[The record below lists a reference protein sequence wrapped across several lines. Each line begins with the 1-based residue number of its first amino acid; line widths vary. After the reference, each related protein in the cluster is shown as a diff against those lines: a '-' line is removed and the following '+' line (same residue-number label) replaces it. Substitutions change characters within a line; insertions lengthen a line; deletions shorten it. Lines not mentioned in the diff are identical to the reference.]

1 MYARSTTLMIFPSS
15 MDEAIAYMGDEVWP
29 AMRDMDGCVG
39 LSMMCDR
46 ESGRYIATSAWEDR
60 QAMQASDQHI
70 HPMREA
76 MVDRFGAGVGEP
88 EVREWEI
95 AVLHRD
101 HTSGPGAWVRAT
113 WVHVEPEQTNRLAD
127 LYRMVLLPQIVE
139 FQGFCS
145 ASLLIDRPSGHAV
158 SSVTFDSYEAMRSTR
173 SLAAV
178 VRERG
183 SAEVDGEILEVDQLK
198 LVLAHLRVPEMA

>member
-1 MYARSTTLMIFPSS
+1 VYARSTTVQVQPSS
-15 MDEAIAYMGDEVWP
+15 IDAQVAHVRDH
-29 AMRDMDGCVG
+29 AMPTLLATDGCIG
-39 LSMMCDR
+39 LSMLVNHV
-46 ESGRYIATSAWEDR
+46 SGRCITASAWQSED
-60 QAMQASDQHI
+60 AMHAIEDD
-70 HPMREA
+70 
-76 MVDRFGAGVGEP
+76 MVVAVDGVETVVGTS
-88 EVREWEI
+88 EVEEWEI

-101 HTSGPGAWVRAT
+101 HSSGPGAWVRAT

-158 SSVTFDSYEAMRSTR
+158 SSVTFDSYEAMWSTR

-183 SAEVDGEILEVDQLK
+183 SAEVDGEILEVDQLE

>member
-1 MYARSTTLMIFPSS
+1 VYARSTTVQVQPSS
-15 MDEAIAYMGDEVWP
+15 IDAQVAHVRDHVMP
-29 AMRDMDGCVG
+29 ALLATDGCIG
-39 LSMMCDR
+39 LSMLVNR
-46 ESGRYIATSAWEDR
+46 VSGRCITASAWQSE
-60 QAMQASDQHI
+60 
-70 HPMREA
+70 EA
-76 MVDRFGAGVGEP
+76 MHATEDDMVVAVDGVESVVGPP
-88 EVREWEI
+88 EVEEWEI

-101 HTSGPGAWVRAT
+101 HTSGPGAWVRST
-113 WVHVEPEQTNRLAD
+113 WVHVEPGQTNRLAD

-183 SAEVDGEILEVDQLK
+183 AAELDGEILEVDQLE
-198 LVLAHLRVPEMA
+198 LALAHLRVPEMA

>member
-1 MYARSTTLMIFPSS
+1 MHARSTTVQVHPSS
-15 MDEAIAYMGDEVWP
+15 IDAQVAHVRDHVMPALLAI
-29 AMRDMDGCVG
+29 DGCIG
-39 LSMMCDR
+39 LSMLVNHV
-46 ESGRYIATSAWEDR
+46 SGRCITASAWQSE
-60 QAMQASDQHI
+60 
-70 HPMREA
+70 EA
-76 MVDRFGAGVGEP
+76 MHATEDDMVVAVDGVETVVGTS
-88 EVREWEI
+88 EVEEWEI

-183 SAEVDGEILEVDQLK
+183 SAEVDGEILEVDHLE
-198 LVLAHLRVPEMA
+198 LALAHLRVPEMA

>member
-1 MYARSTTLMIFPSS
+1 MYARSTTVQVHPSS
-15 MDEAIAYMGDEVWP
+15 IDAQVAHVRDHVIP
-29 AMRDMDGCVG
+29 ALLATDGCIG
-39 LSMMCDR
+39 LSMLVNHV
-46 ESGRYIATSAWEDR
+46 SGRCITASAWQSE
-60 QAMQASDQHI
+60 
-70 HPMREA
+70 EA
-76 MVDRFGAGVGEP
+76 MHATEDDMVVAVDGVESVVGTS
-88 EVREWEI
+88 EVEEWEI

-145 ASLLIDRPSGHAV
+145 ASLLIDRPSGHTV

-183 SAEVDGEILEVDQLK
+183 SAEVDGEILEVDQFELA
-198 LVLAHLRVPEMA
+198 LAHLRVPEMA

>member
-1 MYARSTTLMIFPSS
+1 MVVAV
-15 MDEAIAYMGDEVWP
+15 GDVETVVGTSEV
-29 AMRDMDGCVG
+29 
-39 LSMMCDR
+39 
-46 ESGRYIATSAWEDR
+46 E
-60 QAMQASDQHI
+60 
-70 HPMREA
+70 
-76 MVDRFGAGVGEP
+76 
-88 EVREWEI
+88 EWEI

-101 HTSGPGAWVRAT
+101 HSSGPGAWVRAT
-113 WVHVEPEQTNRLAD
+113 WVHVEPEQTSHLAD

-183 SAEVDGEILEVDQLK
+183 SAGVDGEILEVDQLE

>member
-1 MYARSTTLMIFPSS
+1 VHARSTTVQVQPSS
-15 MDEAIAYMGDEVWP
+15 IDAQVAHVRDDVMP
-29 AMRDMDGCVG
+29 ALLATDGCIG
-39 LSMMCDR
+39 LSMLVNR
-46 ESGRYIATSAWEDR
+46 VSGRCITASAWQSE
-60 QAMQASDQHI
+60 
-70 HPMREA
+70 EA
-76 MVDRFGAGVGEP
+76 MHAIEDDMVVAVGDVETVVGTS
-88 EVREWEI
+88 EVEEWAI

-101 HTSGPGAWVRAT
+101 HSSGPGAWVRAT
-113 WVHVEPEQTNRLAD
+113 WVHVEPEQTSHLAD

-183 SAEVDGEILEVDQLK
+183 SAGVDGEILEVDQLE

>member
-1 MYARSTTLMIFPSS
+1 VHARSTTVQVHPSS
-15 MDEAIAYMGDEVWP
+15 IDAQVAHVRDHVMP
-29 AMRDMDGCVG
+29 ALLATDGCIG
-39 LSMMCDR
+39 LSMLVNHV
-46 ESGRYIATSAWEDR
+46 SGRCITASAWQSE
-60 QAMQASDQHI
+60 
-70 HPMREA
+70 EA
-76 MVDRFGAGVGEP
+76 MHATEDDMVVAVDGVESVVGTS
-88 EVREWEI
+88 EVEEWEI

-101 HTSGPGAWVRAT
+101 HTSGPEAWVRAT

-158 SSVTFDSYEAMRSTR
+158 SSVTFDSYEAMRITR

-183 SAEVDGEILEVDQLK
+183 SAEVDGEILEVDQFELA
-198 LVLAHLRVPEMA
+198 LAHLRVPEMA